1 VADKS
6 RLSASKPPLWTFF
19 AASFGWSWLF
29 WLIAIALKL
38 DVNSGGGTIL
48 MLAGLLGPM
57 VAGITFTYLTYG
69 REGRRDYWA
78 RLAGFG
84 RIGLPWYL
92 IIFLLVPFLNVIAAL
107 IDVLLG
113 GTGATW
119 GEAALNFLSDPLTI
133 VMLFVFAALAPFIE
147 ELGWRGYAL
156 DRLQAKRNAL
166 VSSLILGVIWS
177 LWHLPL
183 FFVAGTYQQGLG
195 VGTWD
200 FWLFMVGIVPLTV
213 VITWI
218 YNHTRRATLAAI
230 LFHAM
235 VNFTGEIIAVTPR
248 ADTILIGLWFVAAV
262 VVTLIWGPKTLTGR
276 DGSPH
281 AGPELPRATSA
292 PGR

>member
-6 RLSASKPPLWTFF
+6 RSSASKPPLWTFF

-29 WLIAIALKL
+29 WLIAILLKL
-38 DVNSGGGTIL
+38 DVNSGGGAVL
-48 MLAGLLGPM
+48 MLVGLLGPM
-57 VAGITFTYLTYG
+57 IAGITFTYLTYG
-69 REGRRDYWA
+69 KEGRRDYWA
-78 RLAGFG
+78 RLVGFG

-92 IIFLLVPFLNVIAAL
+92 VIFLLVPFLNVVAAL
-107 IDVLLG
+107 VDVLMG

-119 GEAALNFLSDPLTI
+119 GEAALNFLSEPLTI
-133 VMLFVFAALAPFIE
+133 VTLFVFAALAPFIE

-156 DRLQAKRNAL
+156 DRLQAKRSAL
-166 VSSLILGVIWS
+166 IASLILGAIWA

-218 YNHTRRATLAAI
+218 YNHTHRATLAAI

-262 VVTLIWGPKTLTGR
+262 VVTIIWGPKTLAGP
-276 DGSPH
+276 DGPQH
-281 AGPELPRATSA
+281 AGSELPPAASA
-292 PGR
+292 LGR